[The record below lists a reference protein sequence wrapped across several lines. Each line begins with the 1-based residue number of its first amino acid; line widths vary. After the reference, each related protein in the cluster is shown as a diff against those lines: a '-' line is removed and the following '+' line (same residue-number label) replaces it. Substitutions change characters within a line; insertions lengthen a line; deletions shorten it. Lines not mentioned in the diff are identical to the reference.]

1 MSRKYGGIHKFRD
14 EMNDDLGANAPE
26 PLKQQEIKSCVAENL
41 TYSSF
46 KRGYDRLASSHTVTL
61 LQSAIIEQ
69 MKLIVKHFNFAFLVD
84 PTTPVAQF
92 TIQSRHM
99 NPHVDCESKI
109 SSCLSQ
115 AKDEWACVHRLG

>member
-69 MKLIVKHFNFAFLVD
+69 MKLIVKHFNFAFLID
-84 PTTPVAQF
+84 PAAPVTDLA
-92 TIQSRHM
+92 TWGRYM
-99 NPHVDCESKI
+99 NPYVDCY
-109 SSCLSQ
+109 
-115 AKDEWACVHRLG
+115 